1 MGKVAGDNMQKPFLF
16 RSYRP
21 SFFLFIPLVLMITAA
36 AFAQTTVLRVG
47 GLIDPAASGEL
58 IGSG

>member
-1 MGKVAGDNMQKPFLF
+1 MQKPFLF
-16 RSYRP
+16 RSHRP
-21 SFFLFIPLVLMITAA
+21 SFFLIIPLVLMITAA